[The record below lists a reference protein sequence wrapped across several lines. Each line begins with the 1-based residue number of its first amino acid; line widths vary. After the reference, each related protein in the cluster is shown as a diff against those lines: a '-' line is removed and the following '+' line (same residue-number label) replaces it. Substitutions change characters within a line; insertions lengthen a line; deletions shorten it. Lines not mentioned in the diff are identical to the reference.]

1 MGLLTTLLAAAAIS
15 GAVYEE
21 FNSMDEL
28 KENWWISRWG
38 QTAKQYDTNHVAVED
53 SVLKL
58 TMTPDSLD
66 GNPRPLCGEVT
77 YTSAKFLYGSF
88 RASIKTTEKSG
99 GVVGWFVYK
108 DGVPGDGNLHEIDME
123 ILTEDLTQIHYT
135 LHHDEYSVAHK
146 IHPLSFDP
154 SADFHEYRFD
164 WYPDSVV
171 YFIDGERR
179 ELLTTQVP
187 DDSVQIM
194 LNWWSN
200 NNAYWGGDM
209 PDTVTHMW
217 VDYMH
222 YLPLEAI
229 DPTAQTDRFVKSKQY
244 CSRIIAGS
252 SQLNITPSMTGPV
265 ELSVYSPSG
274 RELISQSI
282 QGESV
287 VNHSLSRGTYLV
299 QMRGRAGTE
308 VQKIV
313 VR

>member
-1 MGLLTTLLAAAAIS
+1 MGLGTILLAAAVIS
-15 GAVYEE
+15 GAISEE
-21 FNSMDEL
+21 FNSMEEL
-28 KENWWISRWG
+28 KQNWWISRWG
-38 QTAKQYDTNHVAVED
+38 QEAKQYDTNHVTVED

-66 GNPRPLCGEVT
+66 GKPRPLCGEVT
-77 YTSAKFLYGSF
+77 YTSAKCLYGSF

-123 ILTEDLTQIHYT
+123 ILTEDLSQIHYT

-146 IHPLSFDP
+146 IDPLGFDP

-179 ELLTTQVP
+179 EVLTTKVP

-200 NNAYWGGDM
+200 NSVHWGGDM

-229 DPTAQTDRFVKSKQY
+229 DPTSISSRFVKSNQNNSQIVVGN
-244 CSRIIAGS
+244 SR
-252 SQLNITPSMTGPV
+252 LNITPAMTGIV
-265 ELSVYSPSG
+265 DLSIYSPSG
-274 RELISQSI
+274 REVLSRSI
-282 QGESV
+282 TGEAV
-287 VNHSLSRGTYLV
+287 VDHALSRGTYLV
-299 QMRGRAGTE
+299 QLRGISGTE